1 VSAAVV
7 DRDAGR
13 ESDTLLHLL
22 ALVDFGQSFVEFI
35 VTKGAELRNRL
46 ALFARSNDKLDRLCE
61 KKMIIIK
68 PTRTIRRVDPLIIFP
83 KQMKTSSDIH
93 VYRSDMLQVCCP
105 CTCKSKVMSMHRIQG
120 NGRMRQKIKDV
131 SCDSAFVKT

>member
-1 VSAAVV
+1 MSAAVV

-61 KKMIIIK
+61 KIMIIIK

-83 KQMKTSSDIH
+83 KQMKTSSDYMFTGLI
-93 VYRSDMLQVCCP
+93 CC
-105 CTCKSKVMSMHRIQG
+105 K
-120 NGRMRQKIKDV
+120 
-131 SCDSAFVKT
+131 FVVRAHANLK